1 VILQRP
7 RRGLSADPA
16 ELLSITE
23 RARYLL
29 GLRMGLAA
37 VVTAVAL
44 ASDGAPVVAISIATA
59 GFLVLSLVS
68 AAVVRLGGR
77 AAVPVLQGTLLV
89 DGLYLAT
96 VIAQTGGTA
105 EAIRLLPYVHVVGV
119 TLLCSYRTGLKLAL
133 WHTLLFF
140 LVIEAARSGVLHGRM
155 AEGIQASFDAENGE
169 GAILTVAGLWVFAL
183 GTALFSAVGER
194 QLRRQKHDLSRLSA
208 MVARMDADPGAG
220 DIPNMLLEELSSTFG
235 FRRGVVV
242 ASLRGD
248 LELLA
253 WAGTE
258 MPTDI
263 AVGVDRA
270 VSRAW
275 EERTSQLLRVI
286 DPDTDP
292 RLASLIPDARNVL
305 VVPLLRGRR
314 QGLGAVVV
322 ERGREHPTMRR
333 WVIAM
338 IEQFA
343 EHAALALHNA
353 WLTEERESQ
362 LRTIQSLEL
371 QLRAHNEELEAKVAK
386 RTDELRDV
394 ITNLREIDEQRRR
407 LLEHVVRAAE
417 EERTRIAHD
426 IHDDPVQKIVAMKMQ
441 LELLRKKHPGLT
453 EIDEALAVM
462 KVTIKS
468 MRTLLFD
475 LSPPT
480 LEDEGLGSALAYLL
494 ENSGSSFVW
503 EVDDDA
509 LDEEPPIRSS
519 LILYRI
525 AQEAVANARKHAQ
538 AAHLRVTLSR
548 SDGGTSMQVID
559 DGVGFIP
566 QDAVVAAPG
575 HLGLAAIRE
584 RAEMAGGSSK
594 LWSLPGEGTTMEV
607 WLPDGE
613 GDIARPIDREGS
625 IAEVLLLP
633 DREGWPTQG
642 ATIDDPVVRSDG
654 GRGRQGAG

>member
-1 VILQRP
+1 VISL
-7 RRGLSADPA
+7 RRRRDLSADPA

-23 RARYLL
+23 RARYLF
-29 GLRMGLAA
+29 GLRIGLGG

-44 ASDGAPVVAISIATA
+44 ATDGTPAIAISIATGTYLA
-59 GFLVLSLVS
+59 LSFLS
-68 AAVVRLGGR
+68 AAIVGRGGR
-77 AAVPVLQGTLLV
+77 ASVPVLQGTLLV

-105 EAIRLLPYVHVVGV
+105 QAIWLLPYVHVVGV
-119 TLLCSYRTGLKLAL
+119 TLLCAYRTGLKLAL
-133 WHTLLFF
+133 WHTLLFL
-140 LVIEAARSGVLHGRM
+140 LVIEAARADILHGRM
-155 AEGIQASFDAENGE
+155 AAGIQASFGAGNGE
-169 GAILTVAGLWVFAL
+169 GAALTIAGLWVFAL
-183 GTALFSAVGER
+183 GTAVFSAVGDR

-208 MVARMDADPGAG
+208 MVTRMDADPEVA
-220 DIPNMLLEELSSTFG
+220 DIPNVLLEELRATFG
-235 FRRGVVV
+235 FARGVVI
-242 ASLRGD
+242 ASPHGD

-253 WAGTE
+253 WSGTE
-258 MPTDI
+258 KPTDL

-275 EERTSQLLRVI
+275 EERTSQLLRAI
-286 DPDTDP
+286 DPATDP
-292 RLASLIPDARNVL
+292 RLASLMPDARNVL
-305 VVPLLRGRR
+305 VVPLLRGQR

-322 ERGREHPTMRR
+322 ERGRGHATMRR

-338 IEQFA
+338 VEQFA

-362 LRTIQSLEL
+362 LRTIQSLEQ
-371 QLRAHNEELEAKVAK
+371 QLRAHNEELEAKIAE

-394 ITNLREIDEQRRR
+394 IADLQEIDEQRRR

-426 IHDDPVQKIVAMKMQ
+426 IHDDPVQKIVALKMQ
-441 LELLRKKHPGLT
+441 LELLGKKHPGLS
-453 EIDEALAVM
+453 EIDDAREVV

-480 LEDEGLGSALAYLL
+480 LEDEGLGSALTYLL
-494 ENSGSSFVW
+494 ENSGSSFAW
-503 EVDDDA
+503 TVDDDA
-509 LDEEPPIRSS
+509 MDEDPPIRSS

-525 AQEAVANARKHAQ
+525 AQEAVANARKHSQ
-538 AAHLRVTLSR
+538 AAHVRVTLSR
-548 SDGGTSMQVID
+548 RDGGTAMQIVD
-559 DGVGFIP
+559 DGVGFMP

-584 RAEMAGGSSK
+584 RAEMAGGSCK
-594 LWSLPGEGTTMEV
+594 LWSLPGEGATMEV
-607 WLPDGE
+607 WVPDGE
-613 GDIARPIDREGS
+613 GEIARIVDDAEGS

-633 DREGWPTQG
+633 DREGVPPQG
-642 ATIDDPVVRSDG
+642 AAMDPQVVRSNG
-654 GRGRQGAG
+654 LRAR

>member
-1 VILQRP
+1 VILRRS

-23 RARYLL
+23 RARYLF
-29 GLRMGLAA
+29 GLRMGLAG

-44 ASDGAPVVAISIATA
+44 ATDGTPAFAILIATA
-59 GFLVLSLVS
+59 AYLTLSLLS
-68 AAVVRLGGR
+68 AAIVRRGGK
-77 AAVPVLQGTLLV
+77 AAVPVLQGALLV

-105 EAIRLLPYVHVVGV
+105 EAIRLLPYVHVVAV

-133 WHTLLFF
+133 WHTLLFL
-140 LVIEAARSGVLHGRM
+140 LVIEAARAGILHGRV
-155 AEGIQASFDAENGE
+155 AEGIRASSDAANGE
-169 GAILTVAGLWVFAL
+169 GAVLTVAGLWVFAL
-183 GTALFSAVGER
+183 GTAVFSAAGER

-208 MVARMDADPGAG
+208 MVARMDADPEVA
-220 DIPNMLLEELSSTFG
+220 DIPNVLLEELSSTFG
-235 FRRGVVV
+235 FARGVVI
-242 ASLRGD
+242 ASPHGD

-253 WAGTE
+253 WSGAE
-258 MPTDI
+258 MPADL

-275 EERTSQLLRVI
+275 EERTSQLLRAI
-286 DPDTDP
+286 DPASDP

-305 VVPLLRGRR
+305 VVPLLRGQR

-322 ERGREHPTMRR
+322 ERGRGHATMRR

-338 IEQFA
+338 VEQFA

-371 QLRAHNEELEAKVAK
+371 QLRAHNEELEAKVAE

-394 ITNLREIDEQRRR
+394 ITDLQEIDEQRRR

-426 IHDDPVQKIVAMKMQ
+426 IHDDPVQKIVALKMQ
-441 LELLRKKHPGLT
+441 LELLRKKHPGLS
-453 EIDEALAVM
+453 EIDEAFEVV

-494 ENSGSSFVW
+494 ENSGSSFAW
-503 EVDDDA
+503 TVDDDA
-509 LDEEPPIRSS
+509 MAEDPPIRSS

-525 AQEAVANARKHAQ
+525 AQEAVANARKHSQ
-538 AAHLRVTLSR
+538 AAHVRVTLGSR
-548 SDGGTSMQVID
+548 DGGTSMQIVD
-559 DGVGFIP
+559 DGVGFMP

-584 RAEMAGGSSK
+584 RAEMAGGSCT
-594 LWSLPGEGTTMEV
+594 LWSLPGEGTTVEV

-613 GDIARPIDREGS
+613 GEVARPVEDADGS

-633 DREGWPTQG
+633 DRVGGTPRR
-642 ATIDDPVVRSDG
+642 AAMDAPVARSDG
-654 GRGRQGAG
+654 LRGR